1 MIDSAT
7 PMFTSEFTIMPP
19 PTMMVG
25 GIDTGIGGP
34 SLIHEWNPLMSVDTG
49 ANVQQSLIP

>member
-7 PMFTSEFTIMPP
+7 PMFTSEFTIMPA

-25 GIDTGIGGP
+25 GIDTAMGGP
-34 SLIHEWNPLMSVDTG
+34 SLIHEWNPLMAVDAG
-49 ANVQQSLIP
+49 SNVQQSLIP